1 MANNKKVKRDF
12 AENFEAT
19 EEDMVIEGYAL
30 KFESPATHD
39 WTEIIDR
46 HALDN
51 CDMSDVVLRYN
62 HNDTCESLA
71 RTRNGSL
78 ELEVDDIGLKIRAT
92 LIPTTWNKDLFLM
105 IQRKLVTK
113 MSFAFTISEDDWD
126 YKENTRRILGIDKL
140 FDVAVV
146 DNPFYEDTEVY
157 ARDLAAY
164 EKEKE
169 EFINAKKLDL
179 AKRKL
184 KLKMEIMSK

>member
-62 HNDTCESLA
+62 HNDNCESLA

-105 IQRKLVTK
+105 IQRQLVTK

-169 EFINAKKLDL
+169 EFVNAKKLDL

>member
-1 MANNKKVKRDF
+1 
-12 AENFEAT
+12 
-19 EEDMVIEGYAL
+19 
-30 KFESPATHD
+30 
-39 WTEIIDR
+39 
-46 HALDN
+46 
-51 CDMSDVVLRYN
+51 
-62 HNDTCESLA
+62 
-71 RTRNGSL
+71 
-78 ELEVDDIGLKIRAT
+78 
-92 LIPTTWNKDLFLM
+92 M
-105 IQRKLVTK
+105 IQRQLVTK
-113 MSFAFTISEDDWD
+113 MSFAFTISEDEWD

-164 EKEKE
+164 EKEKQ